1 MFFVI
6 DSFEKGPAINDVGN
20 FFRIFDTGQK
30 YFGPAQKLFRVTHF
44 RRCEKLILY
53 RQDQNILPLAQFY
66 FGPNLYCY

>member
-30 YFGPAQKLFRVTHF
+30 YFGPAQNLFWATHI
-44 RRCEKLILY
+44 RHGEKSILY
-53 RQDQNILPLAQFY
+53 RQDQNILLIY
-66 FGPNLYCY
+66 IVL